1 MININVDDIRQST
14 YYSMLRKLTE
24 EKAEKLCYLR
34 NHISGIV
41 RSMTYDSKWFA
52 DEIRIDE
59 FDLVQILLYELQIK
73 GFKVKYVSQNQC
85 INFEGEIHKIHYY
98 TLEIKWELEN

>member
-41 RSMTYDSKWFA
+41 RSMTYDSK
-52 DEIRIDE
+52 
-59 FDLVQILLYELQIK
+59 
-73 GFKVKYVSQNQC
+73 
-85 INFEGEIHKIHYY
+85 
-98 TLEIKWELEN
+98 